1 MSVADVQ
8 ASIQRIE
15 ANLLRYGVIKQ
26 SSTKAGAASFDRA
39 VSAATAPSSG
49 SAVATG
55 DVAGDDVV
63 ESAKKYVGVPYVLG
77 GTGKDGIDCSALMQ
91 RAFGDLGIEIPR
103 LVHQQQTVGTEV
115 KSLKDAKPGDMIV
128 LDGGDHI
135 AMYLGNDMVIHA
147 PYEGRSV
154 SVQKRWFD
162 EGDIVT
168 IRRVVPS
175 ERPSTSAASAVFG
188 ATGAYGAT
196 EANSVDSLAS
206 LLNSSSHGTAARLMA
221 ARTALQL
228 GGGA

>member
-1 MSVADVQ
+1 MTVADIQ

-15 ANLLRYGVIKQ
+15 ANLLRYGVTKRA
-26 SSTKAGAASFDRA
+26 SSETSAASFDRA
-39 VSAATAPSSG
+39 VTAAASSSSG
-49 SAVATG
+49 STIATG
-55 DVAGDDVV
+55 DVTGDDVV

-115 KSLKDAKPGDMIV
+115 ASLKDAKPGDMIV

-147 PYEGRSV
+147 PYEGRTV
-154 SVQKRWFD
+154 SVQKRWFSD
-162 EGDIVT
+162 DDIVT

-175 ERPSTSAASAVFG
+175 ERASVSAAAASG
-188 ATGAYGAT
+188 SYGAFDP
-196 EANSVDSLAS
+196 NSVDSLAS
-206 LLNSSSHGTAARLMA
+206 LLNSSSNGTAARLMA